1 MQINAGLEIII
12 STSAKYRELN
22 AVRYNADENTIML
35 EFALLGAADLEPVLK
50 YIANGL
56 DTYQHLFSQA
66 SRLTRITLTESLG
79 ISLLRVTR
87 DVDTVSEEEI
97 DLLVDLIRT
106 HLADRII
113 VNDDQEIGQ
122 ERLKKRLT
130 NKLLKRV
137 NNSDIGAMNFSIFRE
152 EGKIFIL
159 NNIREVSN

>member
-1 MQINAGLEIII
+1 MQINAGLDIII
-12 STSAKYRELN
+12 SISAKYRELN
-22 AVRYNADENTIML
+22 AVRYNADENTVML
-35 EFALLGAADLEPVLK
+35 EFALLGVVDLEPELK
-50 YIANGL
+50 HIANGL
-56 DTYQHLFSQA
+56 DTYQHLFDHE
-66 SRLTRITLTESLG
+66 SRLTRITLTKSLG
-79 ISLLRVTR
+79 ISILRVTR

-97 DLLVDLIRT
+97 DLLVNLIRN
-106 HLADRII
+106 HLSDRII
-113 VNDDQEIGQ
+113 VTDDQDIGQ